1 LFIQQQVSWFF
12 IPLSMIKKLI
22 KSEPLLWVILLLA
35 FVIRLVAGHVQSFS
49 NDELSA
55 LYRLQYTNFY
65 DLMYWGVQ
73 VDNHPAFTQLFLYLY
88 EPLVPKGEIFIR
100 FPFILATTI
109 SLGYIFFS
117 LKKLSGEFTAYLV
130 TIILAFAGFSIQLG
144 YFARPYAFGIL
155 FTSAATYYWIR
166 IFMDREKNKKYLL
179 FFILCAVLS
188 AYTHYLALLQ
198 IAILG
203 AASFIFAPPRLWWKI
218 LLAGLVSIL
227 LFSPHYT
234 ITKYHLSVGGIGA
247 WLGNARDYFIIDLA
261 FEYIDR
267 SPLIL
272 AVFLLAIVWVVVLR
286 PPMPALKKIAILGFV
301 SVTPYLILYIYSVK
315 VNPLLQYSACFFLM
329 PYLLGMFFGFF
340 ETGTAQPKGIK
351 AVYIGCIMVF
361 LSSTLY
367 TYSAFAPIHFAEFKN
382 IARYIEEH
390 ESDSVTTVVAVNN
403 PFFIDYYLKDKHP
416 DLYITDMG
424 DNLNF
429 LKKYIDTCTSG
440 EFIYAF
446 TNQRSNPEIPYMIK
460 NKFKSGKWHKYYM
473 NSELYHFSDT
483 YSPDHVFNESP
494 VFEYM
499 LNGTT
504 RSFEKITDPL
514 HISFT
519 SSFNLDSATEFSPAL
534 SLPLADYSLQPYNLV
549 VANVAFTGADRCD
562 LQLVVSVENEKGPV
576 FWRSRKLSQQYG
588 VNEVV
593 QRDSLIVQ
601 QGEGKHRLRQLV
613 IAELLNNSAINLR
626 NHFLKVYIWNP
637 DHCGC
642 LVDQLAI
649 RCYVGNNL
657 VTGYAQ

>member
-1 LFIQQQVSWFF
+1 VQVYWFF
-12 IPLSMIKKLI
+12 IPLSMILKLI
-22 KSEPLLWVILLLA
+22 KNQPLLWVILLLA
-35 FVIRLVAGHVQSFS
+35 GIIRLVAGHVQSFS

-73 VDNHPAFTQLFLYLY
+73 VDNHPAFTQIFLYLY
-88 EPLVPKGEIFIR
+88 EPLVPKGEVFIR
-100 FPFILATTI
+100 LPFILATTI
-109 SLGYIFFS
+109 SLGYVFFS
-117 LKKLSGEFTAYLV
+117 LKKLAGEFTAYLV

-166 IFMDREKNKKYLL
+166 IFIDREKNKKYLI
-179 FFILCAVLS
+179 FFIICAVLS

-203 AASFIFAPPRLWWKI
+203 AASFIFSPPRLWWKI
-218 LLAGLVSIL
+218 GVAGLLSLL

-247 WLGNARDYFIIDLA
+247 WLGQAHNYFIIDVI
-261 FEYIDR
+261 FEYFDR
-267 SPLIL
+267 SPIIL
-272 AVFLLAIVWVVVLR
+272 AVFLTTILLAVILK
-286 PPMPALKKIAILGFV
+286 PPMPALKKIGILGFI
-301 SVTPYLILYIYSVK
+301 SVIPYLILYLYSVK
-315 VNPLLQYSACFFLM
+315 INPLLQYSACFFLM
-329 PYLLGMFFGFF
+329 PYLLGMFFSFF
-340 ETGTAQPKGIK
+340 EAGAVPQKMLK
-351 AVYIGCIMVF
+351 ALYIACILIF

-367 TYSAFAPIHFAEFKN
+367 TYSAFSPIHFAEFKN

-429 LKKYIDTCTSG
+429 LKKYIDTCTSQ

-446 TNQRSNPEIPYMIK
+446 TNQRSNAEIPYMIK
-460 NKFKSGKWHKYYM
+460 NKFGSGKMNRMFM
-473 NSELYHFSDT
+473 NSEIYHFSDI
-483 YSPDHVFNESP
+483 YSPRHTFNEQP

-499 LNGTT
+499 LNDET
-504 RSFEKITDPL
+504 RLFEKITDPS

-519 SSFNLDSATEFSPAL
+519 SEFRLDSATEYSPAL
-534 SLPLADYSLQPYNLV
+534 KIKLSDYALQPYNLII
-549 VANVAFTGADRCD
+549 ANVSVIGADRCD
-562 LQLVVSVENEKGPV
+562 LQLVVSVENEKESV

-588 VNEVV
+588 LYDNFEK
-593 QRDSLIVQ
+593 DSLI
-601 QGEGKHRLRQLV
+601 RLRGERFNIPQELV
-613 IAELLNNSAINLR
+613 VGELLNSSDINLR
-626 NHFLKVYIWNP
+626 DDYLKVYVWNP
-637 DHCGC
+637 NYCGC
-642 LVDQLAI
+642 LLSRLTI
-649 RCYVGNNL
+649 RCYQGNHL
-657 VTGYAQ
+657 VTGYSQ